1 MTLAGT
7 RTELTT
13 SFVDWADLDGSRL
26 RAKQQADLAARYG
39 EDDFGPEMTA
49 EGVVAMLLVRDDG
62 EAVACGAL
70 RDVSAEH
77 GPQTLEI
84 KRVFVVPTHRGRGL
98 SRLVMAELEARARAL
113 GFRRL
118 ILETGVMQPEAI
130 GLYLALGYLPIENYS
145 EWKDEPGSRCFGKAL
160 VPDDGG
166 AETDVPRDEPPADV
180 PVRRRPEV
188 TLRFVD
194 WDDADAVALR
204 VAMYERTNARLYPA
218 LREHVERRG
227 GFAVDDAAQGEGA
240 LTTVLAE
247 IDGVPVGCATLRAAR
262 DGYPEGSGELKKV
275 FVDESARGA
284 GVARTMLQAIEDAAR
299 AHRLTQVVLMTGY
312 RQPEAVRLY
321 VSSGYRP
328 ILPLAPHERINPH
341 GLWFAK
347 HLGRRCVPPIG

>member
-1 MTLAGT
+1 MTLAGI
-7 RTELTT
+7 RAELTT
-13 SFVDWADLDGSRL
+13 SLVDWDDAHATRL
-26 RAKQQADLAARYG
+26 RAAQVSELAQRYG
-39 EDDFGPEMTA
+39 AEDDPSVMTA
-49 EGVVAMLLVRDDG
+49 EGVVAMLLVRDGG
-62 EAVACGAL
+62 EPVACGAL
-70 RDVSAEH
+70 RDVSATQ
-77 GPQTLEI
+77 GPGTVEV
-84 KRVFVVPTHRGRGL
+84 KRLYVAPARRGRGL
-98 SRLVMAELEARARAL
+98 SRLVMAELEARAREL
-113 GFRRL
+113 GYGRL

-130 GLYLALGYLPIENYS
+130 GLYLALGYDPIEAYG
-145 EWKDEPGSRCFGKAL
+145 EYKDHPGSRCFGKAL

-166 AETDVPRDEPPADV
+166 AETDVPRDEPSARSAPA
-180 PVRRRPEV
+180 RPEV

-204 VAMYERTNARLYPA
+204 LAMYERTNARLYPA
-218 LREHVERRG
+218 LREHVEGRG

-299 AHRLTQVVLMTGY
+299 AHRLSRVVLMTGY
-312 RQPEAVRLY
+312 RQPEAIRLY

-328 ILPLAPHERINPH
+328 ILPLTPRDRVNPH

-347 HLGRRCVPPIG
+347 HLG

>member
-7 RTELTT
+7 RTDLST
-13 SFVDWADLDGSRL
+13 SLVDWDDADATRL
-26 RAKQQADLAARYG
+26 RAAQVTELAQRYG
-39 EDDFGPEMTA
+39 SEDDPSVMTA
-49 EGVVAMLLVRDDG
+49 EGVVAMLLVRDG
-62 EAVACGAL
+62 AEPVACGAL
-70 RDVSAEH
+70 RDVSATQ
-77 GPQTLEI
+77 GPGTVEI
-84 KRVFVVPTHRGRGL
+84 KRLYVAPSRRGRGL

-113 GFRRL
+113 GYGRL

-130 GLYLALGYLPIENYS
+130 GLYLALGYDPIEAYG
-145 EWKDEPGSRCFGKAL
+145 EYKDHPGSRCFGKAL

-166 AETDVPRDEPPADV
+166 AETDVPRDEPVTGAAPR
-180 PVRRRPEV
+180 PRPEV

-204 VAMYERTNARLYPA
+204 LAMYERTNARLYPS
-218 LREHVERRG
+218 LRESVERRG

-262 DGYPEGSGELKKV
+262 DGYPGGSGELKKV

-299 AHRLTQVVLMTGY
+299 DHRLTQVVLMTGY
-312 RQPEAVRLY
+312 RQPEAIRLY

-328 ILPLAPHERINPH
+328 ILPLGPRDRINPH

-347 HLGRRCVPPIG
+347 HLG